1 MTTQSPVLS
10 TYDSEHLHRIS
21 LPVGGIGT
29 GTIGIGGRGQLRD
42 FELGNR
48 PATGFRPKQAF
59 FAIRVQRGEKVTTR
73 VLEGPLDDA
82 DFDGD
87 DGSPVANH
95 GLPRFRQARFE
106 TGYPFATIELTD
118 PDMPDVSLDV
128 FNPFIPGDI
137 DASSLPVALLRY
149 RVRNDSDKT
158 IAVSIAAAFENFIGA
173 NGTANDVGG
182 NRNQF
187 VEEDDLA
194 GVLMSAPDLREGHEA
209 AGTFCFSTLRAEG
222 PISHRLGWAD
232 AFWSDSYLEFW
243 DDFLDDGLL
252 ADHETSAER
261 PIGSLTNQTTIE
273 PGEVGEIVF
282 VLSWNFPNRRAW
294 RSDDHRDISHAE
306 YTDDIVGNHYSVVH
320 PDPWQTARRF
330 VAERTSL
337 EERSRRAVGAIIG
350 SNAPHS
356 VREAALF
363 NLSTLRSP
371 TLFRTADGNFYGW
384 EGVRDRQGS
393 CFGTCTHVWGYEF
406 ATSLL
411 FREIAVSFRETQ
423 YLRSTDDRGMMR
435 FRASLPVG
443 SSEQWPLAA
452 ADGQMATLIHLYFD
466 FVLSGDIE
474 MLRRLWPA
482 AKKSLEFAWIAGGW
496 DADMDGVMEGCQHNT
511 MDVEYYGPNPQM
523 QSWYL
528 GALRAGAELART
540 MGDHDFAES
549 CERLFASGSRWTDE
563 NLFNG
568 HYYEQHIRPIS
579 DESDIAAGLRQM
591 PGRGKPS
598 NPVMQLGEGVLID
611 QLVGQYA
618 ARLTGLGGVLAPRN
632 VRTAINHIYESNH
645 RETMWG
651 HFNHM
656 RGYALEDESAVLM
669 ADYETGHRPKEP
681 FPYFNE
687 VMTGFEYTLAVNH
700 IQDGNRDTAVKIIDA
715 VRRRYDGSRRNP
727 FDETECGR
735 HYARAMCSWSAL
747 IAWNSV
753 SWDGRIG
760 KLSTS
765 LSVGSTFFST
775 GSACGEIRWID
786 GCVEVEMF
794 EGEIGVNELVVDDAR
809 FALKGSHQSVSIW
822 RRAGADDDLA
832 IPGGQD

>member
-1 MTTQSPVLS
+1 MRHPITPKSPVLS
-10 TYDSEHLHRIS
+10 SYDSEHLHRIS

-29 GTIGIGGRGQLRD
+29 GTIGLGGRGQLRD

-59 FAIRVQRGEKVTTR
+59 FAIRVQQGETVTTR

-82 DFDGD
+82 EFDGD
-87 DGSPVANH
+87 DGSPAANQ
-95 GLPRFRQARFE
+95 GLPRFRSARFE
-106 TGYPFATIELTD
+106 TGYPFATVELTD
-118 PDMPDVSLDV
+118 PAMPDVSLDV
-128 FNPFIPGDI
+128 FNPFIPAAL

-149 RVRNDSDKT
+149 RVRNDSAESMK
-158 IAVSIAAAFENFIGA
+158 VSIAAAFENFVGA
-173 NGTANDVGG
+173 NGTVNDIGG
-182 NRNQF
+182 NRNEY

-194 GVLMSAPDLREGHEA
+194 GVLMTAPDLPQGHEA
-209 AGTFCFSTLRAEG
+209 SGTFCFATVRAGGE
-222 PISHRLGWAD
+222 ISHRLGWAD

-243 DDFLDDGLL
+243 DDFVDDGLL

-261 PIGSLTNQTTIE
+261 PVGSLTNETTIA
-273 PGEVGEIVF
+273 PGGSGEIVF

-294 RSDDHRDISHAE
+294 RSDGLDGDISHAQ
-306 YTDDIVGNHYSVVH
+306 YTDEIVGNHYSVVH
-320 PDPWQTARRF
+320 PDPWQAARSF
-330 VAERTSL
+330 VADRDIL
-337 EERSRRAVGAIIG
+337 EERSRRSVGAIIG
-350 SNAPHS
+350 SNVPHS
-356 VREAALF
+356 LREAALF

-411 FREIAVSFRETQ
+411 FSEIAVSFRETQ

-435 FRASLPVG
+435 FRASLPAE
-443 SSEQWPLAA
+443 SSDRWQLAA
-452 ADGQMATLIHLYFD
+452 ADGQMATFIHLYFD

-528 GALRAGAELART
+528 GALRAGAELGET
-540 MGDHDFAES
+540 MDDDDFAAT
-549 CERLFASGSRWTDE
+549 CKRLFESGSRWTDE

-568 HYYEQHIRPIS
+568 RYYEQQIRPIEN
-579 DESDIAAGLRQM
+579 ESDIAEGLRQL

-618 ARLTGLGGVLAPRN
+618 ARLTGLGDVLEPAN
-632 VRTAINHIYESNH
+632 VRTTIDHVYASNH
-645 RETMWG
+645 RDTMWG

-656 RGYALEDESAVLM
+656 RGYALEDDSAVLM
-669 ADYETGHRPKEP
+669 ASYEPNRRPKEP

-700 IQDGNRDTAVKIIDA
+700 IQDGNRDTAVAIIDA
-715 VRRRYDGSRRNP
+715 VRRRYDGRRRNP

-735 HYARAMCSWSAL
+735 HYARAMASWSAL
-747 IAWNSV
+747 VAWNDV
-753 SWDGRIG
+753 NWDARKGR
-760 KLSTS
+760 LSTS
-765 LSVGSTFFST
+765 LAEGSTFFST
-775 GSACGEIRWID
+775 GSACGEIRRTAD
-786 GCVEVEMF
+786 GAIEVEVF
-794 EGEIGVNELVVDDAR
+794 EGEIALAELVVEGKP
-809 FALKGSHQSVSIW
+809 FGSQSSDGAVSMW
-822 RRAGADDDLA
+822 RAA
-832 IPGGQD
+832 Q